1 MRIGWLEAACIV
13 AIGVATL
20 QLPVA
25 ERGAR
30 LFTPP
35 PLTMALPMLKGLVVA
50 DNTTAERQVREHDD
64 EGKR

>member
-1 MRIGWLEAACIV
+1 MRINWLEAICIV

-20 QLPVA
+20 QLPVG

-35 PLTMALPMLKGLVVA
+35 PLSLPVLKDMVVA
-50 DNTTAERQVREHDD
+50 SSATEQHVGENGKERRH
-64 EGKR
+64 

>member
-1 MRIGWLEAACIV
+1 VRVGWLEAICIV

-20 QLPVA
+20 QLPVG

-35 PLTMALPMLKGLVVA
+35 PLTLSMLKDMVVA
-50 DNTTAERQVREHDD
+50 NTPTAWQRARENGNER
-64 EGKR
+64 KR